1 MLDRLLANAQVG
13 QKMAEEKTG
22 VSFDDRAQT
31 SANNVVSLVV
41 ALLVGALVA
50 AFLIPIAV
58 EAIADAE
65 LGANVSP
72 EAESLW
78 ETLDIIIILVVFLFF
93 VGLAMAATRK
103 AK

>member
-1 MLDRLLANAQVG
+1 MLDRMRNNVQVG
-13 QKMAEEKTG
+13 QKMAEDRTG
-22 VSFDDRAQT
+22 AELDRAT
-31 SANNVVSLVV
+31 ASASAVVSMVV

-65 LGANVSP
+65 LGADVSP

-93 VGLAMAATRK
+93 VGLAMQATGKVRR
-103 AK
+103 